1 MSLVGTL
8 QEMRRY
14 LDENKVDKGQFIVK
28 LDKMVEKARVLTM
41 LVHDQQEYNDI
52 IELIAYY
59 TANGDMELAEMI
71 RSLITEY
78 LSLSKG
84 LNEEEYKKFKEIVFY
99 YLQK

>member
-1 MSLVGTL
+1 MSLIGML
-8 QEMRRY
+8 QDIRRY
-14 LDENKVDKGQFIVK
+14 LNENKVDKGQFIAK

-41 LVHDQQEYNDI
+41 LVHDQQEYNDVV
-52 IELIAYY
+52 ELIAFYI
-59 TANGDMELAEMI
+59 ANGDMELAEMI

-84 LNEEEYKKFKEIVFY
+84 LNEEEYKKFKEMVLF

>member
-84 LNEEEYKKFKEIVFY
+84 LNEEEYKKFKEMVLF

>member
-1 MSLVGTL
+1 MSLIGTL

-14 LDENKVDKGQFIVK
+14 LNENKIDKEQFIAK

-41 LVHDQQEYNDI
+41 LVHDQQEYNDVV
-52 IELIAYY
+52 ELIAFYV
-59 TANGDMELAEMI
+59 ANGDMELAEMI

-84 LNEEEYKKFKEIVFY
+84 LNEEEYKKFKEMVLF